1 MKRYWLFLLLMI
13 GLAVWLWPAAAGPAQ
28 AREPHAVE
36 LAYFIG
42 AGVTQGVELEWR
54 ASTEYGTAAYR
65 MKRAT
70 NANGPF
76 DYITVLFEG
85 QVISVVPTYGFPE
98 TGGTYIVLDVTAT
111 TGVTYWY
118 TLIEVLENGGE
129 AALETISVVAGYN
142 PSPTPTSQVI
152 GGGNTTPAT
161 ATPTATSPAAAT
173 PTATPFTP
181 IPTNTSVP
189 TGPAATATP
198 APTNTP
204 IPTAVP
210 ATVSPAN
217 TGNNGG
223 TSGSSSN
230 PTPLATTST
239 TSASTNG
246 AGQPIAQVT
255 AAASSAYPG
264 TTDETRGLA
273 PDSPPATTEGYPGE
287 QPAPPIGEATLTPY
301 PVNGVEFEGTPP
313 TAYQGNEGTVTDFG
327 QDTGSSTGDTLPP
340 PAGTTTTTNNTPGRI
355 VLWVGFVAGLFIF
368 AAGVFGTILLFTR
381 KQNGPQ

>member
-1 MKRYWLFLLLMI
+1 MKRSWLFFLFVI
-13 GLAVWLWPAAAGPAQ
+13 GMAAWLGLSFPAE

-142 PSPTPTSQVI
+142 PSPTPTSQVV
-152 GGGNTTPAT
+152 GGGNNTPAT
-161 ATPTATSPAAAT
+161 ATATATAPAAAT
-173 PTATPFTP
+173 PTPTFTP
-181 IPTNTSVP
+181 LPTNTSIP
-189 TGPAATATP
+189 SGPVATSTP
-198 APTNTP
+198 VPTNTP
-204 IPTAVP
+204 IPPNVP

-217 TGNNGG
+217 TGNNGS
-223 TSGSSSN
+223 TSGSSN

-255 AAASSAYPG
+255 AAAPSAYPG

-273 PDSPPATTEGYPGE
+273 PDAPPATTEGYPGE
-287 QPAPPIGEATLTPY
+287 QPVPPVGEATLTPY

-313 TAYQGNEGTVTDFG
+313 TAYQGNDGTVTDFG
-327 QDTGSSTGDTLPP
+327 QDTGSSTGNTLPP
-340 PAGTTTTTNNTPGRI
+340 PAGTTASTANNMPGRI